1 MYYLS
6 MNETMKN
13 LEIAKNNGVEF
24 VTREDTV
31 DENGLGLNI
40 IHLNQE
46 QEFVTT
52 PNTLGYA
59 YYRELTFCEDNAY
72 EYVSIT
78 DSSLARMVDYCANN
92 DLQIEVCK
100 DCLEKF

>member
-1 MYYLS
+1 

-24 VTREDTV
+24 VSREETIDKN
-31 DENGLGLNI
+31 ENGINI

-52 PNTLGYA
+52 PNTLGYG
-59 YYRELTFCEDNAY
+59 YYRDLTFCEGNAY

-92 DLQIEVCK
+92 DLQIEVCQ

>member
-1 MYYLS
+1 
-6 MNETMKN
+6 MNETIKN

-46 QEFVTT
+46 QEFVAT
-52 PNTLGYA
+52 PNPLGYG
-59 YYRELTFCEDNAY
+59 YYRELTFCEGNAY
-72 EYVSIT
+72 EYLSIT
-78 DSSLARMVDYCANN
+78 DSSLPKMVDYCANN
-92 DLQIEVCK
+92 DLQIKVCQ